1 MRISKKMCNFAWKN
15 DMHVSKMMNKQKY
28 PIGVQ
33 SFEVLRERGY
43 VYVDKT
49 DLMYELAQQHICF
62 LCRPRRFGKSLLLST
77 LEAYFRGKQQLFD
90 GLKIMLLENEWQQY
104 PVFHLDFNGVN
115 FTDSEGLD
123 NKLDDALAT
132 WEREYHIIDKPKNIG
147 DRFVRVLQQAYVQT
161 GKRCVVLIDEYDK
174 PLLDVLGEK
183 QELTNRN
190 VLKGFYS
197 AFKAADQ
204 YLRFVLL
211 TGVTK
216 FSQVSVFSGFNQPL
230 DISMNPKYET
240 ICGIT
245 DQELSDYFADSMDE
259 LSVQYGLSNDDM
271 KHLLKQRY
279 DGYHFSPAC
288 TDVYNPFSLLNVFVS
303 GELSDYWFASGTPMY
318 LIRLLENREVDLSVL
333 LSRAYE
339 ASYFIDY
346 RATVA
351 DPLAMLYQ
359 SGYLTI
365 KSVERQVDGE
375 NLYWLDFPNVE
386 VKRGFVTMLGNSY
399 FAVKEDFGGV
409 VRDMFYC
416 LRDYDMPKLQRV
428 LNTYL
433 SSIDYVMRKDKEYHF
448 QYTLYLLFSLIS
460 TYAVRVEQHNS
471 QGRADLIVETR
482 EHVYIFEFKL
492 GGTAREAL
500 QQIEGRGYAV
510 PYGLEARPIHKIGVS
525 FGKKSGRIDD
535 WAEE

>member
-90 GLKIMLLENEWQQY
+90 GLKIMSLENEWQQY

-318 LIRLLENREVDLSVL
+318 LIRLLENREVELSVL

-399 FAVKEDFGGV
+399 FTVKEDFGGV

-535 WAEE
+535 WEEE

>member
-90 GLKIMLLENEWQQY
+90 GLKIMSLENEWQQY

-230 DISMNPKYET
+230 DISMNPKYEI

-259 LSVQYGLSNDDM
+259 LSVQYGLSKDDM

-318 LIRLLENREVDLSVL
+318 LIPFSDL
-333 LSRAYE
+333 
-339 ASYFIDY
+339 
-346 RATVA
+346 
-351 DPLAMLYQ
+351 P
-359 SGYLTI
+359 
-365 KSVERQVDGE
+365 
-375 NLYWLDFPNVE
+375 P
-386 VKRGFVTMLGNSY
+386 
-399 FAVKEDFGGV
+399 
-409 VRDMFYC
+409 
-416 LRDYDMPKLQRV
+416 
-428 LNTYL
+428 
-433 SSIDYVMRKDKEYHF
+433 
-448 QYTLYLLFSLIS
+448 
-460 TYAVRVEQHNS
+460 
-471 QGRADLIVETR
+471 
-482 EHVYIFEFKL
+482 
-492 GGTAREAL
+492 
-500 QQIEGRGYAV
+500 
-510 PYGLEARPIHKIGVS
+510 
-525 FGKKSGRIDD
+525 
-535 WAEE
+535 

>member
-1 MRISKKMCNFAWKN
+1 MENN
-15 DMHVSKMMNKQKY
+15 LKY
-28 PIGVQ
+28 PVGVQ

-43 VYVDKT
+43 IYVDKT
-49 DLMYELAQQHICF
+49 DLVYELAQQHICF

-77 LEAYFRGKQQLFD
+77 LEAYFRGKKQLFE
-90 GLKIMLLENEWQQY
+90 GLKMMSIESEWQEY

-115 FTDSEGLD
+115 FVDSAGLD
-123 NKLDDALAT
+123 NKLDDTLAI
-132 WEREYHIIDKPKNIG
+132 WEREYHIVDKAKNIG
-147 DRFVRVLQQAYVQT
+147 DRFVNVLQQAYVQT

-174 PLLDVLGEK
+174 PLLDVLGDE

-230 DISMNPKYET
+230 DISMIPKYEA

-245 DQELSDYFADSMDE
+245 EQELYSYFGTSIEE
-259 LSVQYGLSNDDM
+259 LATQYSTGVEQM
-271 KHLLKQRY
+271 KQMLKQRY

-288 TDVYNPFSLLNVFVS
+288 TDVYNPFSLLNAFVS
-303 GELSDYWFASGTPMY
+303 GELSDYWFVSGTPAY

-409 VRDMFYC
+409 VRDMFYS
-416 LRDYDMPKLQRV
+416 LRDYDMPKLQKV

-448 QYTLYLLFSLIS
+448 QYTLYLLFGLIS
-460 TYAVRVEQHNS
+460 TYTVRVEQHNS

-482 EHVYIFEFKL
+482 GHVYIFEFKL

-500 QQIEGRGYAV
+500 QQIVDRGYTV
-510 PYGLEARPIHKIGVS
+510 PYGLDPRPIHKIGVS
-525 FGKKSGRIDD
+525 FGKESGIIDQ
-535 WAEE
+535 WEEI